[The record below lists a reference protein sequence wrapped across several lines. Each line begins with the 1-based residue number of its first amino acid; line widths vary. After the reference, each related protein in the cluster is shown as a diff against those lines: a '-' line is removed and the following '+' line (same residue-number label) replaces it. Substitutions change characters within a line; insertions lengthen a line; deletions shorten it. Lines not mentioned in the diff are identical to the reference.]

1 VRVGI
6 DGLDD
11 VLMGGLLRHNN
22 VLLEGPA
29 GAGKTTLALSFL
41 HAGAV
46 FHQEPGLLVSFE
58 HSPGKLL
65 RDARGFGW
73 DLEGLMRQG
82 TLKVVET
89 TPAYLLKEL
98 RQTRLVD
105 GSLANELRSLG
116 IKRLV
121 IDGLTPWRLAHEA
134 VPGQTESFRSALS
147 QVIGALTR
155 LGITTMVTS
164 ESDGRSSAQLADERY
179 VFDTVIAVDLVS
191 RTLTAQ
197 PSAPSHG
204 LRRTLEVLKSRG
216 QDFVHGRHTLRIEA
230 GRGAVVYQRA
240 HSRLKSF
247 VPSSA
252 QPERE
257 LHSFGSLEIDALFGG
272 GLYAGSITMVSGIAG
287 AGKTVAGMQFLAAG
301 AQMGEAGLMV
311 SLDEQPAQLTRNAK
325 SLGFPIDAFV
335 SNEQLSFL
343 YESPLDL
350 ELDVHFDRFVRMVD
364 ERNIQRVVFDSLALY
379 EKSCPEDVIG
389 FMYAVAAFCK
399 ARGLLTVV
407 NYESP
412 ALHGVSQLSESIK
425 GSQLVDN
432 IVLLSYLE
440 IADDL
445 RRGIA
450 VPKARGRGNLQTTR
464 EYVIREGGLTLLP
477 RTPRI
482 STDPADPSLGLS
494 SSLGMLARAQAQRG
508 MAVEPMPFDER

>member
-46 FHQEPGLLVSFE
+46 LQQEPGLLVSFE

-65 RDARGFGW
+65 RDARGFDW

-82 TLKVVET
+82 TLKVLET

-98 RQTRLVD
+98 RQTRIVD
-105 GSLANELRSLG
+105 GSLANELRALG

-121 IDGLTPWRLAHEA
+121 IDGLTPWRLAHESVA
-134 VPGQTESFRSALS
+134 GQSESFRSTLS

-164 ESDGRSSAQLADERY
+164 ESDGRSSAQLAQLADERY
-179 VFDTVIAVDLVS
+179 VFDTVIAVDHAGQAVHTGS
-191 RTLTAQ
+191 T
-197 PSAPSHG
+197 SH
-204 LRRTLEVLKSRG
+204 RTLEVLKSRG

-247 VPSSA
+247 APAATSLIEHEA
-252 QPERE
+252 E

-301 AQMGEAGLMV
+301 AQMGDAGLMV
-311 SLDEQPAQLTRNAK
+311 SLDEQPAQLIRNAK
-325 SLGFPIDAFV
+325 SLGFPVDALV
-335 SNEQLSFL
+335 GNEQLNFL
-343 YESPLDL
+343 YDSPLDL

-364 ERNIQRVVFDSLALY
+364 ERNIKRVVFDSLALY
-379 EKSCPEDVIG
+379 EKSCPEEVVG
-389 FMYAVAAFCK
+389 FLYAVAAFCK
-399 ARGLLTVV
+399 ARGLLTLV

-440 IADDL
+440 VGADL
-445 RRGIA
+445 RRAIA
-450 VPKARGRGNLQTTR
+450 VPKARGRGNLQVTR
-464 EYVIREGGLTLLP
+464 EYVIREGGLALLP
-477 RTPRI
+477 RTSRLAHG
-482 STDPADPSLGLS
+482 TADVETP
-494 SSLGMLARAQAQRG
+494 LGMLARAQAQRS
-508 MAVEPMPFDER
+508 MVVDPMPFDER